1 MNYFNCTV
9 FINVI
14 LLKKE
19 FILKYFFRLNIYLE
33 ATVGD
38 NNTNKPDMFDLKG
51 KYKWN
56 AWNANKGKNKEIA
69 QQEYIALVRQ
79 LQSKL

>member
-1 MNYFNCTV
+1 M
-9 FINVI
+9 
-14 LLKKE
+14 
-19 FILKYFFRLNIYLE
+19 NIYLE

-38 NNTNKPDMFDLKG
+38 NNTNKPDMFDLRG

-56 AWNANKGKNKEIA
+56 AWNTNKGKNKGTA

>member
-1 MNYFNCTV
+1 MNYFS
-9 FINVI
+9 
-14 LLKKE
+14 
-19 FILKYFFRLNIYLE
+19 ILKYFFYLNIYLE

-38 NNTNKPDMFDLKG
+38 NNTNKPDMFDLRG

-56 AWNANKGKNKEIA
+56 AWNTNKGKNKGTA

>member
-1 MNYFNCTV
+1 
-9 FINVI
+9 
-14 LLKKE
+14 
-19 FILKYFFRLNIYLE
+19 LNIYLE

-38 NNTNKPDMFDLKG
+38 NNTSKPDMFDLRG